1 MLRFFVST
9 RMTLR
14 SLTTLTALSPF
25 LNQRT
30 AKYSNASMR
39 ISPDTIVPIC
49 NRTSSL
55 NEMGDCGIRN
65 RPSREML
72 TRTEPSYSRPIYQ
85 SVMAIFLLFW
95 SLLDSPLFAAFFIAM
110 LRLQRYVLFLIY
122 QNYRCINSLLLA
134 QNTSIAGLLKSSS
147 VKPNFFNLYTIR
159 FEHSNNRL
167 KAR

>member
-39 ISPDTIVPIC
+39 ISPDIIIPIC
-49 NRTSSL
+49 NRT
-55 NEMGDCGIRN
+55 
-65 RPSREML
+65 SREML

-85 SVMAIFLLFW
+85 SVMAMSLLFW
-95 SLLDSPLFAAFFIAM
+95 SLLDSPIFAAFFIAM